1 MADCITIDTNHLGRA
16 GVIACY
22 LIKGSVPIL
31 VDPGPAVVLP
41 TIEAAL
47 ASHNLRLADIGAI
60 LLTHIHLDHA
70 GAVGSIVAAHPHITV
85 YVHHR
90 GAPHL
95 IDPSKLLNSA
105 TRIYGDMMATLWGD
119 FLAIPEANLH
129 ILHGGE
135 QLALGDQHFTVYDAP
150 GHAVHHVM
158 YQWNNAVFVGDNA
171 GIRMQGFAYVR
182 PATPP
187 PDIDLEA
194 LDRSIA
200 LLRTLAP
207 QRLYLTHFGPVDDVD
222 AHLTRVQQ
230 ANWGWANLVRAWIDA
245 GMPPDEQVK
254 QLRQHATAEMGAD
267 ATEAGIQAYQKGA
280 SIEMS
285 WQGLHRYWLKRQTS

>member
-1 MADCITIDTNHLGRA
+1 MAECITIDTQHLGRT

-22 LIKGSVPIL
+22 LITGSLPIL
-31 VDPGPAVVLP
+31 VDPGPTVVLP
-41 TIEAAL
+41 TIESAL
-47 ASHNLRLADIGAI
+47 ATHHLQLADIGAI

-70 GAVGSIVAAHPHITV
+70 GAVGSIVAAHPHIQV

-119 FLAIPEANLH
+119 FLAIPAANLH

-135 QLALGDQHFTVYDAP
+135 QLHIGDQHFTVHDAP

-158 YQWNNAVFVGDNA
+158 YHWNNTVFVGDNA
-171 GIRMQGFAYVR
+171 GIRMQGFSYVR

-222 AHLTRVQQ
+222 AHLSRVHTV
-230 ANWGWANLVRAWIDA
+230 NWRWANLVKAWIDT
-245 GMPPDEQVK
+245 GISPEEQVTR
-254 QLRQHATAEMGAD
+254 LRQHATAEMGTD

-285 WQGLHRYWLKRQTS
+285 WQGLHRYWIKRQSS